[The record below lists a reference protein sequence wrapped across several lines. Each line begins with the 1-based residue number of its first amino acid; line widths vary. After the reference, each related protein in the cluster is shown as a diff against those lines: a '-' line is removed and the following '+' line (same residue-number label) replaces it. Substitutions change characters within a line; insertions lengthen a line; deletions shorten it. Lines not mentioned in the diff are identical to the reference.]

1 MEINNAIEIDNQKGS
16 LLNNLDL
23 QRRQNISK
31 SNLFIYF
38 SANLF

>member
-1 MEINNAIEIDNQKGS
+1 MKINNAIEIDNQKGS

-23 QRRQNISK
+23 QRSQNISK